1 MANFRLS
8 SDGIAFLEKREA
20 VIPYVYD
27 DGRGATPGGNPE
39 RDRAKGRCLT
49 DWSQFKAYPTIAM
62 GLRIYP
68 DDYDRFAP
76 YLDCNYVSDS
86 LLKDLIREPIVER
99 EEKLN
104 ELLDGIPVTQAMF
117 DALFFMMYNTGHGN
131 SSFKKAIAAL
141 AKTDSAGK
149 PAPDYTAAQQA
160 IANGP
165 VTSKGEYKASLAE
178 RRQLEA
184 EWFMREGLPRKGVAA
199 LFQKGAGGDGP
210 SPLVLALVGSAAAT
224 TLALVWVYRDRLRGT
239 VARGGERV
247 KALAQRVVP
256 MRKNRRSRGSRKGR

>member
-1 MANFRLS
+1 MANLRLS
-8 SDGIAFLEKREA
+8 NDGIAFLETRES

-27 DGRGATPGGNPE
+27 DGRGATRGGDPE

-68 DDYDRFAP
+68 EDYNRFAP
-76 YLDCNYVSDS
+76 YLDCNPVPDS
-86 LLKDLIREPIVER
+86 LLKTLIREPIVER

-104 ELLDGIPVTQAMF
+104 ELLDGIPVTQSMF
-117 DALFFMMYNTGHGN
+117 DALFFMMYNTGHAN

-141 AKTDSAGK
+141 AQKDAAGK

-165 VTSKGEYKASLAE
+165 VTSKGEYKSSLAE

-184 EWFMREGLPRKGVAA
+184 EWFMREGLPRRGVAA
-199 LFQKGAGGDGP
+199 LFQKGSGEGP
-210 SPLVLALVGSAAAT
+210 SPLALALVGSAAAT
-224 TLALVWVYRDRLRGT
+224 ALALVWVYRDRLRGT

-256 MRKNRRSRGSRKGR
+256 MRKNRRPRGTRKRR

>member
-104 ELLDGIPVTQAMF
+104 ELLEGIPVTQAMF